1 MSSNI
6 MSNSLLNAAAGLL
19 LLVGGFCSS
28 VIVARL
34 LGPEANGT
42 VAFALWLAA
51 TGALV
56 AELGTGV
63 MMLRMLPQLRAK
75 GLDDRGRR
83 GFAAYLAIPVLFATT
98 VLVALFYLFCW
109 LGGAEWLNSTP
120 LAVALTGLLI
130 FVQSVG
136 SFAKNYLIGEQ
147 RLRAFF
153 RLTCVVSSLQLA
165 VVLAGAL
172 FYGVEGALLGYIA
185 GQAVFCSYT
194 VSILRTR
201 PDSAGQPVR
210 ALAGSSLVL
219 FLEFVLTSVF
229 LTRSEL
235 VFLQHFQ
242 GMQDVGFYAVALT
255 LTNLALQ
262 VPVQLTG
269 SLLPFYAERQNGG
282 HPDAAA
288 QMFAGVI
295 RSFAY
300 LTLPLCFGLAAIAP
314 VLVASVYGPDFA
326 TAGRILLVMA
336 VGAPAQVFI
345 QLVTQYLY
353 SVDRMTHRL
362 AISGLG
368 AVLMV
373 IGCLVA
379 VPLWGG
385 LGAAVVRNLVFFS
398 MSIALLVMVGLP
410 GQLRGSA
417 TVLARVSLAA
427 LGCGLAAW
435 GVTTV
440 LPGALALIPAVLAGA
455 IAYAALL
462 RLLAVVPG
470 PDAEMLGR
478 LMDRLPPRP
487 GRWLRPLLGLIVP
500 AALSPKAAK

>member
-42 VAFALWLAA
+42 IAFALWLAA

-63 MMLRMLPQLRAK
+63 MLLRMLPQLRAK
-75 GLDDRGRR
+75 GLDERQRR
-83 GFAAYLAIPVLFATT
+83 GFAAYLAVPVLVATT
-98 VLVALFYLFCW
+98 LLVALFYVFCW
-109 LGGAEWLNSTP
+109 LGGAKWLDATP
-120 LAVALTGLLI
+120 AVILLIGVLI
-130 FVQSVG
+130 FVQSVA

-147 RLRAFF
+147 RLASFF
-153 RLTCVVSSLQLA
+153 RLTYLVSGLQLA
-165 VVLAGAL
+165 VVLGGAL
-172 FYGVEGALLGYIA
+172 LRGVEGALFGYIA
-185 GQAVFCSYT
+185 GQAVLALYT
-194 VSILRTR
+194 VGILRTR
-201 PDSAGQPVR
+201 PDSAGQPAR
-210 ALAGSSLVL
+210 ALAGSSAVL
-219 FLEFVLTSVF
+219 FLEFVLTSIF

-269 SLLPFYAERQNGG
+269 SLLPFYAERQSDGA
-282 HPDAAA
+282 PDAGAT
-288 QMFAGVI
+288 MFAGVI

-314 VLVASVYGPDFA
+314 VLVSTIYGPGFA
-326 TAGRILLVMA
+326 SAGLILAIMA
-336 VGAPAQVFI
+336 AGAPAQVFI

-353 SVDRMTHRL
+353 SIDRMKHRL

-368 AVLMV
+368 AMLMV
-373 IGCLVA
+373 GGCLIA

-385 LGAAVVRNLVFFS
+385 VGAAIVRNLVFLA
-398 MSIALLVMVGLP
+398 MSIALVMAVGLP

-417 TVLARVSLAA
+417 GVLAGVTAA
-427 LGCGLAAW
+427 GFGCGLAAW
-435 GVTTV
+435 GVTQA
-440 LPGALALIPAVLAGA
+440 LPGPAGLALAIPAGA
-455 IAYAALL
+455 IAYGVLL
-462 RLLAVVPG
+462 RLLAVVPA
-470 PDAEMLGR
+470 PDAEILGR
-478 LMDRLPPRP
+478 LVGRLPPHP
-487 GRWLRPLLGLIVP
+487 ARWLRPLLRLVVP
-500 AALSPKAAK
+500 AAMKPGTVK